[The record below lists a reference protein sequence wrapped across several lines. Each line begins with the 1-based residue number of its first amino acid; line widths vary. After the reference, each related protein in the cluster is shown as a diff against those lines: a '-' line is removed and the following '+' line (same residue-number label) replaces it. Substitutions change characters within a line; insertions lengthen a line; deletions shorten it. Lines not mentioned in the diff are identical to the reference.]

1 MIKTLITIVGPTGIG
16 KTALSIA
23 FAKAY
28 STHIISCDS
37 RQFYKEMSIGTA
49 VPSAEE
55 LSEAPH
61 HFIQNKSIHERFT
74 VGDFEKE
81 ALEIITKLF
90 EANDVLIMV
99 GGSALYE
106 KAVTHGLDEFQ
117 AVSEEIKQ
125 HVQEKYEQRGLLWLQ
140 DELRLLDPVYFEE
153 VDVQNAQRLLR
164 AVSFIKSSGKKFS
177 EQRTAKAK
185 QRPFNVV
192 KIGLEAARETLYNRI
207 NLRVD
212 DMVAAGLIEE
222 AISLEPHKELNALQ
236 TVGYREIY
244 DSIATGSSMDDAISL
259 IKQNTRRFAKRQL
272 TWYRKETDV
281 TWFNYKTCYTEIVEQ
296 VRKLL

>member
-55 LSEAPH
+55 LSEVPH

-140 DELRLLDPVYFEE
+140 DELRILDPVYFEE

>member
-140 DELRLLDPVYFEE
+140 DELRILDPVYFEE

-244 DSIATGSSMDDAISL
+244 DSIATGSCMDDAISL

>member
-49 VPSAEE
+49 VPSAQE
-55 LSEAPH
+55 LSEVPH

-90 EANDVLIMV
+90 EVNDVLIMV

-106 KAVTHGLDEFQ
+106 KAVTHGLDEFP

-153 VDVQNAQRLLR
+153 VDLQNAQRLLR
-164 AVSFIKSSGKKFS
+164 AVSFIKSSGQKFS

-185 QRPFNVV
+185 QRPFNIV

-212 DMVAAGLIEE
+212 AMVAAGLIEE
-222 AISLEPHKELNALQ
+222 VISLEPHKELNALQ

-244 DSIATGSSMDDAISL
+244 DSIATGSSMEDAIAL

-281 TWFNYKTCYTEIVEQ
+281 TWFNYKTCHTEIVEQ